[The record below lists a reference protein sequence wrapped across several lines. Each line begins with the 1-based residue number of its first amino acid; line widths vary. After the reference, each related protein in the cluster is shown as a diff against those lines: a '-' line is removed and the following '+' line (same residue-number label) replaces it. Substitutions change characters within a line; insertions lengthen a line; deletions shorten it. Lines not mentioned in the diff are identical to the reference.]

1 MHTSE
6 TKFVKQA
13 STVDLGKLLA
23 THNLYWEVVHDRMSV
38 EDANKELDHL
48 MTVRP
53 LYSLWQMLI
62 IGAFCSANIVI
73 PSYYGSFLD
82 ALMAAPLGM
91 LLILVQ
97 TLAAKNDLFSGV
109 FEITIA

>member
-6 TKFVKQA
+6 TKFLKQT
-13 STVDLGKLLA
+13 STLDLGKLLA
-23 THNLYWEVVHDRMSV
+23 THELYWEVVHDRLSV

-53 LYSLWQMLI
+53 VYGWWQMVI
-62 IGAFCSANIVI
+62 IGAFCSALIVI
-73 PSYYGSFLD
+73 PSYYGSLLD

-91 LLILVQ
+91 LLIVVQ
-97 TLAAKNDLFSGV
+97 MFAAKNDLFSGV